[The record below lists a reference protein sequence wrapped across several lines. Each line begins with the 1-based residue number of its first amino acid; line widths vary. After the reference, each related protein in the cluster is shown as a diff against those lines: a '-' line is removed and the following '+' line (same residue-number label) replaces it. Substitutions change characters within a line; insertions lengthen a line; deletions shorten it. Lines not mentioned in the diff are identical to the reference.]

1 MTTIHLGPPLLMG
14 SSHLPARIRRDT
26 FSRTSLS
33 RAYLVLLR
41 VEVTAFH
48 ILSHALGR
56 LITRLCGPIPRLG
69 WAEAHLLRTAVSR
82 HPTLRSPDLPLPTHV
97 GSDRPAH
104 FLLAL

>member
-1 MTTIHLGPPLLMG
+1 MTTIHLGPSLLMG

-48 ILSHALGR
+48 ILNHALGR
-56 LITRLCGPIPRLG
+56 LIARLCGPVPRLG
-69 WAEAHLLRTAVSR
+69 WAETHLLRTAVSR

-104 FLLAL
+104 FLTAL